1 MRNIAKINFWEKQ
14 IDIMLR
20 FKTAQIIVIIWLE
33 RKIFDG
39 RGMLTLLSETVLEVI
54 NKVQSVRS

>member
-1 MRNIAKINFWEKQ
+1 
-14 IDIMLR
+14 MLR